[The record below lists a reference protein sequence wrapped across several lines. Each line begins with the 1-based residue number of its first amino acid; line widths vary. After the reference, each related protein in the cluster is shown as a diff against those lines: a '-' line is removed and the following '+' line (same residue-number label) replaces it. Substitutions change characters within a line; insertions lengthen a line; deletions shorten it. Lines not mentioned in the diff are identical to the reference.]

1 MYGFR
6 FQEAKIYKSWV
17 RFEASVKHNY
27 AHQITEQLLE
37 KDDNSNYI
45 IQKEM
50 ELQGLI
56 AKRIV
61 DRYCFY
67 DMALDEAATFSEDL
81 AEIASGAQ
89 VGTLSRPNPRDKLIP
104 AFFQLSLRFMQFG
117 EMRESGSSWSFLKN
131 IMKSLNGKNP
141 IKNQIFK

>member
-89 VGTLSRPNPRDKLIP
+89 VGTLSRPNARDNP
-104 AFFQLSLRFMQFG
+104 CTNLSH
-117 EMRESGSSWSFLKN
+117 
-131 IMKSLNGKNP
+131 I
-141 IKNQIFK
+141 